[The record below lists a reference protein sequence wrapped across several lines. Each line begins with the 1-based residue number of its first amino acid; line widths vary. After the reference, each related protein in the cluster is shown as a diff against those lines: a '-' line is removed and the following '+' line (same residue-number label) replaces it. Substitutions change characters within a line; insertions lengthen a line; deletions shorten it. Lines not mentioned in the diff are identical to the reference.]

1 MSPTLVMLTFHIP
14 QIKKNISINDK
25 IMFLFEIWTE
35 ADMNTEVI
43 RGSGR

>member
-14 QIKKNISINDK
+14 QIKKNISNIDK
-25 IMFLFEIWTE
+25 IMFIFEIWTE
-35 ADMNTEVI
+35 TDMNTEVI